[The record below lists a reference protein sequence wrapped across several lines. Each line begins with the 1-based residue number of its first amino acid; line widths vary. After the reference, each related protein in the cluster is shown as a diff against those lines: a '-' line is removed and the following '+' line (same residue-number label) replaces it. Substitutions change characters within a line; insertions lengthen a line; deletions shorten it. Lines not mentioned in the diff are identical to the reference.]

1 MFILS
6 FVIMFRSDLKVLL
19 DGKVHDAC
27 RLLDSGKSLSAS
39 RVRFMQTTPERL
51 RFFRKF
57 YYPVSR
63 LYANRF
69 GQDAVDAAFE
79 AYLFGFVSED
89 FTDFVALMR
98 ECYLKDLGEVSLF

>member
-1 MFILS
+1 
-6 FVIMFRSDLKVLL
+6 MFRTDLKILL
-19 DGKVHDAC
+19 DGKVHEAC
-27 RLLDSGKSLSAS
+27 RLLDCGKNLSAS

-57 YYPVSR
+57 YHPVSR

-79 AYLFGFVSED
+79 AYLMGFLSED

-98 ECYLKDLGEVSLF
+98 ECCLKNLDEAGLF

>member
-1 MFILS
+1 
-6 FVIMFRSDLKVLL
+6 MFRTDLKILL

-27 RLLDSGKSLSAS
+27 CLLDHGKTMSAS
-39 RVRFMQTTPERL
+39 RVRFMQTTSERL

-69 GQDAVDAAFE
+69 GQDAVDSAFE
-79 AYLFGFVSED
+79 AYLLGFVSEE

-98 ECYLKDLGEVSLF
+98 ECCLKEINDAASQLF